1 MTDVNIW
8 GDAKKELDTYKS
20 KNYVGYIPSDYK
32 NYGFKISASRFPCN
46 RATQSVEEPFELYID
61 DFSRYEINITCPDS
75 VKLWKFSY
83 KFTCSDDFRPFYRLN
98 YILKGSSDNSN
109 WNIIYNA
116 IVLERIYTEKEFNL
130 EVSHFIKSIFPNML
144 IENPKSYKYYI
155 FSVNFNNPTSSE
167 ECARPTTDL
176 DLNIASDFAAA
187 TVSNFQMYI
196 MND

>member
-8 GDAKKELDTYKS
+8 GDAKKELYKN

-46 RATQSVEEPFELYID
+46 RATQSVEETVELYID

-109 WNIIYNA
+109 WITFYNS
-116 IVLERIYTEKEFNL
+116 IVQ
-130 EVSHFIKSIFPNML
+130 EVQVTREEWMGGRRRPSVFPNML

-155 FSVNFNNPTSSE
+155 FSITLHVLDECLGPEVNFDTMPTV
-167 ECARPTTDL
+167 
-176 DLNIASDFAAA
+176 A
-187 TVSNFQMYI
+187 TISNFQMYI